1 MTVYFELTPADGKP
15 GRTVLQPGLQRINVA
30 VGDRYRIIDEA
41 TGKTP
46 PDIVVKRLDNHMIID
61 GLPDGATVELS
72 DFYAHCGVS
81 SPCTLVVDGAGASSA
96 GPVEISP
103 ASPPLQA
110 LTDGS
115 FVLYPSGYSGAP
127 AMAAAE
133 SGEFPQAAVYAAG
146 GLAVA
151 ALAAA
156 AGGGG
161 GGGGGDAAPP
171 TAVSPS
177 PPPPAPA
184 PSPAAPDPVPPVVAP
199 GTVASVAA
207 ITDDAEPRA
216 GNVARGAATNDNTP
230 AVSGSLSAPLAA
242 GESLEVMR
250 DGTLVTAPV
259 IVEGANWRFTDSSL
273 ADGAHT
279 YSARVVDAGVAGPVS
294 AGYGIVVDTVNSSTA
309 SITSVTDNV
318 RPGVGNVRDG
328 GTTNDPTPTFAGL
341 LSSELAAG
349 EELHIL
355 RDNVVI
361 GTSAQVTGTGW
372 TFTDGLSA
380 DDNYDYAVR
389 VVDAA
394 GNLGPESAVFDLR
407 VRLDDDDDD
416 DDDDDNPLLPFEAMA
431 GEPLAAEDLLASTS
445 ASSDTAAAGGGS
457 ASSPA
462 TWSSSSIDSLVN
474 PDLVS

>member
-15 GRTVLQPGLQRINVA
+15 GRTILQPGLQRINVA

-46 PDIVVKRLDNHMIID
+46 PDIVVKRLDNHIIID
-61 GLPDGATVELS
+61 GLPNGATVELS

-81 SPCTLVVDGAGASSA
+81 SPCTLAVDGAGASSA

-115 FVLYPSGYSGAP
+115 FVLYPSGYSGEP
-127 AMAAAE
+127 AIAAAE
-133 SGEFPQAAVYAAG
+133 SKEFPQAAVYAAS
-146 GLAVA
+146 GLAVV

-161 GGGGGDAAPP
+161 GDGSGDAAPP

-177 PPPPAPA
+177 PPSPAPA
-184 PSPAAPDPVPPVVAP
+184 PSPAAPGPLPPVV
-199 GTVASVAA
+199 VVSVAA

-230 AVSGSLSAPLAA
+230 TVSGSLSAPLAA

-279 YSARVVDAGVAGPVS
+279 YTARVVDADGAGPVS

-309 SITSVTDNV
+309 SIASVIDDA
-318 RPGVGNVRDG
+318 RPGVGIVRDG

-341 LSSELAAG
+341 FSGELAAG
-349 EELHIL
+349 EGLQIL
-355 RDNVVI
+355 RDDVVI
-361 GTSAQVTGTGW
+361 GTSAQVAGTGW
-372 TFTDGLSA
+372 TFTDGLAA
-380 DDNYDYAVR
+380 DGNYDYTVR
-389 VVDAA
+389 VVDVA

-407 VRLDDDDDD
+407 LRLDDADDDD
-416 DDDDDNPLLPFEAMA
+416 PVLPLEAMA
-431 GEPLAAEDLLASTS
+431 GERLAAEDLLAS
-445 ASSDTAAAGGGS
+445 ASSETAAAG
-457 ASSPA
+457 SSTSLA